1 MNKPSDKDRTTPLEN
16 RELLIPRHQS
26 RDNTTRHHLFRKKR
40 EKYTDSRQ
48 KDRELTDL
56 EIPGVTGVK
65 LTARGAIVE
74 DHIMKLNLVVDASP
88 LTVNV
93 TFYGDTITESVDTKI
108 NLIIEGDAVAT
119 QPIIQKT
126 SSIYIFKIWETAT
139 ASQLKLTPKIEL
151 PKGATLDSIV
161 VRYSDGLNPYSKKVN
176 PLISPKLKEKNT
188 T

>member
-1 MNKPSDKDRTTPLEN
+1 M
-16 RELLIPRHQS
+16 
-26 RDNTTRHHLFRKKR
+26 
-40 EKYTDSRQ
+40 
-48 KDRELTDL
+48 

-93 TFYGDTITESVDTKI
+93 TFTGDTITESADTKI

-119 QPIIQKT
+119 QPDNSKT

-151 PKGATLDSIV
+151 PKGAIIGFHCRSIF
-161 VRYSDGLNPYSKKVN
+161 RRDE
-176 PLISPKLKEKNT
+176 IHT
-188 T
+188 QRR